1 LSTRRIGPAILIG
14 SAIFVTL
21 FALACSSS
29 SSSSN
34 TPTAVRPTSAAA
46 TAPATTAA
54 AAPTTAAAA
63 PTVAAAPTTAAAA
76 ATVKIGDSSLGKVLT
91 DSRGLTLYTFNRDVA
106 GGGASAVS
114 GGLLAAW
121 PALKLASG
129 NPVKPDGLTGDLGL
143 ITRDD
148 GSKQVT
154 YKGLPLYFWQND
166 KNPGDVTGQN
176 IAGFVIAAP

>member
-1 LSTRRIGPAILIG
+1 MA
-14 SAIFVTL
+14 SAIFVSLVT
-21 FALACSSS
+21 LACGSSS
-29 SSSSN
+29 SSSSSA
-34 TPTAVRPTSAAA
+34 PTSATTARPTTAAA
-46 TAPATTAA
+46 TAPAVA
-54 AAPTTAAAA
+54 
-63 PTVAAAPTTAAAA
+63 TVAAAPTTAVAAPTTA
-76 ATVKIGDSSLGKVLT
+76 ATAPTVKIGDSSLGKVLT
-91 DSRGLTLYTFNRDVA
+91 DSRGMTLYTFSRDVS
-106 GGGASAVS
+106 GSGASAVS

-121 PALKLASG
+121 PAFKLASG

-176 IAGFVIAAP
+176 IAGFVIATP